1 MKRIPSL
8 DGLRCIS
15 ILLVIIGH
23 SRFNLYNIKIANLGV
38 RIFFVIS
45 SFLIIGILLND
56 LEKNRFSLKRFYF
69 KRIMRTFPAFYFY
82 LFLTGVFLYSI
93 NIFEWEQFWRSI
105 FYIENYHPRN
115 NWTKVQWFVGHS
127 WSLAVEEQFYII
139 SSLIFVLFQKNLL
152 QKKSLNRIFFFT
164 MIISPLLRLSYIFF
178 NEFLP
183 DFLIFSGGRSFETVA
198 DALAVGGIIVLNK
211 NQIKSSRI
219 FKYLCKN
226 IIYCVLLIIITE
238 LLRSHLIPKEYSFKL
253 KVIYQLFGQTLG
265 NILIGIIILNVIEYK
280 PKKSIVY
287 KLLNNKLSIK
297 IGLLSYSIYLWQ
309 QVWLYNWEIHL
320 IYKYLGIIFSALVSY
335 YMIERPFLNFRD
347 KISNKYLS
355 KK

>member
-23 SRFNLYNIKIANLGV
+23 SRFNLYGINIANLGV

-45 SFLIIGILLND
+45 SFLIIGLLLND
-56 LEKNRFSLKRFYF
+56 LERNRFSIKRFYF

-82 LFLTGVFLYSI
+82 LFFTGAFLYSI

-152 QKKSLNRIFFFT
+152 QKKSLNKIFFFT
-164 MIISPLLRLSYIFF
+164 IIISPLLRVSYIYFK
-178 NEFLP
+178 EFLP
-183 DFLIFSGGRSFETVA
+183 DFLISSSGRSFETVA
-198 DALAVGGIIVLNK
+198 DSLAVGGIIVLNK
-211 NQIKSSRI
+211 NQIKSFRI

-226 IIYCVLLIIITE
+226 IVYCVLLIILTE
-238 LLRSHLIPKEYSFKL
+238 LLRSHLIPEEYSFKL
-253 KVIYQLFGQTLG
+253 KVVYELFGQTIG
-265 NILIGIIILNVIEYK
+265 NILIGIIILDVIEYE
-280 PKKSIVY
+280 PKTSIVS

-320 IYKYLGIIFSALVSY
+320 MYKYFGIIFSALVSY
-335 YMIERPFLNFRD
+335 YMIERPFLNIRD
-347 KISNKYLS
+347 KISNKYLQ
-355 KK
+355 

>member
-23 SRFNLYNIKIANLGV
+23 SGFNLYGIKIANLGV

-45 SFLIIGILLND
+45 SFLIIGLLLKD
-56 LEKNRFSLKRFYF
+56 LEKNRFSIKRFYF

-82 LFLTGVFLYSI
+82 LFFTGSFLYSI

-139 SSLIFVLFQKNLL
+139 SSLIFILLQKNLI
-152 QKKSLNRIFFFT
+152 QKKSLNKIFYFT
-164 MIISPLLRLSYIFF
+164 IIISPLLRVSYIFF
-178 NEFLP
+178 KEFLP
-183 DFLIFSGGRSFETVA
+183 DFLILSKGRSFETVA
-198 DALAVGGIIVLNK
+198 DALAVGGIIILNK
-211 NQIKSSRI
+211 NQIKSFRI

-226 IIYCVLLIIITE
+226 IIYCVLLIILTE
-238 LLRSHLIPKEYSFKL
+238 LLRSHLIPEEYSLKL
-253 KVIYQLFGQTLG
+253 KIVYELFGQTVG
-265 NILIGIIILNVIEYK
+265 NILIGIIILYTIEYE
-280 PKKSIVY
+280 PKTSIILR
-287 KLLNNKLSIK
+287 LLNNKLSIK

-309 QVWLYNWEIHL
+309 QIWLYDWEIHL
-320 IYKYLGIIFSALVSY
+320 MYKYFGIIFSALVSY
-335 YMIERPFLNFRD
+335 YIIERPFLNFRD
-347 KISNKYLS
+347 KISNKYLN
-355 KK
+355 